1 MAGKRITRE
10 IGKRLDSYGEKR
22 IFDLYLKYR
31 GVRGLLKNLPPEV
44 GSMSNGPFYAWLK
57 ADPTQGRWNRWQDV
71 KQIIA
76 ADLVEEGLDI
86 VDGADDGSVPSARLR
101 SDYRQWMASH
111 YDRAAFGKSD
121 AQVNVAIGV
130 GGDFLSGLKAVEAKH
145 KAKREEIAEAD
156 YTVVEEDST

>member
-10 IGKRLDSYGEKR
+10 IGKRLNSYGEDR
-22 IFDLYLKYR
+22 IFDLYLKHR
-31 GVRGLLKNLPPEV
+31 GVRGLLRNLPPEV

-57 ADPTQGRWNRWQDV
+57 EDPTQGRWNRWQDV

-86 VDGADDGSVPSARLR
+86 VDEADDGSVPAARLR
-101 SDYRQWMASH
+101 SDYRQWMSSH

-121 AQVNVAIGV
+121 AQVNIAIGID
-130 GGDFLSGLKAVEAKH
+130 GDWLSGLKAVEAKR
-145 KAKREEIAEAD
+145 KAKRGEIAEAD
-156 YTVVEEDST
+156 YTVVDDEES

>member
-1 MAGKRITRE
+1 MAGKRITKDVGR
-10 IGKRLDSYGEKR
+10 RLDLYGEKK

-31 GVRGLLKNLPPEV
+31 GVRKLIRNLPPELGTV
-44 GSMSNGPFYAWLK
+44 TNGPFYAWLK
-57 ADPTQGRWNRWQDV
+57 ADSTQGRWNRWQDV

-86 VDGADDGSVPSARLR
+86 VDEADDGSVPAARLR
-101 SDYRQWMASH
+101 SDYRQWMSSH

-130 GGDFLSGLKAVEAKH
+130 GGDFLAGLKAVEAKH